1 MNPPAPTPAPL
12 HDIVG
17 PVWFWPYPIWMT
29 ITAAVAALIGLIVVI
44 WLLKK
49 LLVRKKPPLTNKQQA
64 VAMLETL
71 RNKMKETDPYD
82 FGVSVSDVVR
92 KYIQAEY
99 GLQATKQTSL
109 EFLAA
114 IQSISVF
121 SDNEKSG
128 ISVLLERTDLLK
140 YARAVAGEPEMLDL
154 LETAVR
160 LVRGEAQSHQT
171 KER

>member
-17 PVWFWPYPIWMT
+17 PVWFWPYPLWMT
-29 ITAAVAALIGLIVVI
+29 ITAAVVALIGLLLVI

-64 VAMLETL
+64 VAALDSL
-71 RNKMKETDPYD
+71 RNNMKETDPYD
-82 FGVSVSDVVR
+82 FGVSISDVVR

-114 IQSISVF
+114 IRSISVF

-140 YARAVAGEPEMLDL
+140 YAREVAGEPEMLDL

-160 LVRGEAQSHQT
+160 LVRGEAQSGQT
-171 KER
+171 Q

>member
-17 PVWFWPYPIWMT
+17 PVWFWPYPLWMT
-29 ITAAVAALIGLIVVI
+29 ITAAAAALVVLLLII

-64 VAMLETL
+64 VAALDSL
-71 RNKMKETDPYD
+71 RNNMKETDPYD

-114 IQSISVF
+114 IRSISVF
-121 SDNEKSG
+121 SENEKSG

-140 YARAVAGEPEMLDL
+140 YAREMAGEPEMLDL

-160 LVRGEAQSHQT
+160 LVRGEAQSGQT
-171 KER
+171 K

>member
-17 PVWFWPYPIWMT
+17 PVWFWPYPLWMT
-29 ITAAVAALIGLIVVI
+29 ITAAVVALIGLLMII

-64 VAMLETL
+64 VAALDSL
-71 RNKMKETDPYD
+71 RNNMKETDPYD

-109 EFLAA
+109 EFLAT
-114 IQSISVF
+114 IRSISVF

-140 YARAVAGEPEMLDL
+140 YAREVAGEPEMLDL

-160 LVRGEAQSHQT
+160 LVRGEAQSGQT
-171 KER
+171 K